1 MYVVAVQCK
10 SQFAVEREG
19 GGGGEGGKGLFG
31 EAEMGY
37 LASFNALN

>member
-10 SQFAVEREG
+10 SQFAVEEEG
-19 GGGGEGGKGLFG
+19 GGEEGGEG
-31 EAEMGY
+31 EMGY

>member
-10 SQFAVEREG
+10 SQFAVEEG
-19 GGGGEGGKGLFG
+19 GGGEEGGEGLFG
-31 EAEMGY
+31 EGEMGY

>member
-10 SQFAVEREG
+10 SQLAVEG
-19 GGGGEGGKGLFG
+19 GGGGEGGEGLFG
-31 EAEMGY
+31 EGEMGY

>member
-10 SQFAVEREG
+10 SQFTVEEDGGEEG
-19 GGGGEGGKGLFG
+19 GEGLFG
-31 EAEMGY
+31 EGDMGY

>member
-10 SQFAVEREG
+10 SQFAVEEEG
-19 GGGGEGGKGLFG
+19 GEEGGEG
-31 EAEMGY
+31 EMGY

>member
-10 SQFAVEREG
+10 SQFAVEEG
-19 GGGGEGGKGLFG
+19 GGGWEGLFG
-31 EAEMGY
+31 EGGIGY

>member
-10 SQFAVEREG
+10 SQFAVEEEG
-19 GGGGEGGKGLFG
+19 GGGEEGGEGLFG
-31 EAEMGY
+31 EGEMGY

>member
-10 SQFAVEREG
+10 SQLAVE
-19 GGGGEGGKGLFG
+19 GGGGEGGEGLFG
-31 EAEMGY
+31 EGEMGY

>member
-10 SQFAVEREG
+10 SQFAVEEG
-19 GGGGEGGKGLFG
+19 GEEGGEGLFG
-31 EAEMGY
+31 EGEMGY